1 MKYVCSFP
9 CQVGRHIYKPG
20 DTADF
25 DDAALAASPQIRGSF
40 APAEDAAAPA
50 EDAAARDTEEPD
62 LTKSELM
69 DRLDRLGVPYNP
81 RDKRET
87 LLSKWREA
95 VDAKPNNV
103 I

>member
-9 CQVGRHIYKPG
+9 CQVGKHIYKPG

-40 APAEDAAAPA
+40 ACAEDEAPGNDG
-50 EDAAARDTEEPD
+50 DAPCDTEEPD